1 MSLDRVAPTML
12 GMVGLTVTL
21 IAASTVWL
29 FLMSPVTVATAMS
42 GGSIS
47 PIVRQI
53 ADVLVQTL
61 TALLRYV

>member
-1 MSLDRVAPTML
+1 ML

-21 IAASTVWL
+21 VAACTVWL

-47 PIVRQI
+47 PVVHQI
-53 ADVLVQTL
+53 ADVLLQTL
-61 TALLRYV
+61 TALLRYF

>member
-21 IAASTVWL
+21 IAASTVWV
-29 FLMSPVTVATAMS
+29 FLMSPVTVATAMT

-47 PIVRQI
+47 PLLRQI
-53 ADVLVQTL
+53 ADAVFQTL
-61 TALLRYV
+61 AAMLRYS

>member
-29 FLMSPVTVATAMS
+29 FLMSPVTVATAMT

-47 PIVRQI
+47 PLLRQI
-53 ADVLVQTL
+53 ADAVFQTL
-61 TALLRYV
+61 TVMLRYL

>member
-21 IAASTVWL
+21 IAASTVRL
-29 FLMSPVTVATAMS
+29 FLMSPVTVATAMT

-47 PIVRQI
+47 PLLRQI
-53 ADVLVQTL
+53 ADAVFQTL
-61 TALLRYV
+61 TAMLRYL

>member
-21 IAASTVWL
+21 VAASTVWL
-29 FLMSPVTVATAMS
+29 FLMSPVTVATAMT

-47 PIVRQI
+47 PLLRQI
-53 ADVLVQTL
+53 ADAVCQTL
-61 TALLRYV
+61 AAMLRYL

>member
-21 IAASTVWL
+21 VAASTVWL
-29 FLMSPVTVATAMS
+29 FLMSPVTVATAMT

-47 PIVRQI
+47 PLLRQI
-53 ADVLVQTL
+53 ADAVFQTL
-61 TALLRYV
+61 TAMLRYL

>member
-21 IAASTVWL
+21 VAASTVWL
-29 FLMSPVTVATAMS
+29 FLMSPVTVATAMT

-47 PIVRQI
+47 PLLRQI
-53 ADVLVQTL
+53 ADTVFQTL
-61 TALLRYV
+61 TAMLRYL

>member
-1 MSLDRVAPTML
+1 ML

-29 FLMSPVTVATAMS
+29 FLMSPVTVATAMT

-47 PIVRQI
+47 PLLRQI
-53 ADVLVQTL
+53 ADAVFQTL
-61 TALLRYV
+61 TAMLRYL

>member
-29 FLMSPVTVATAMS
+29 FLMSPVTVATAMT

-47 PIVRQI
+47 PLLRQI
-53 ADVLVQTL
+53 ADAVFQTL
-61 TALLRYV
+61 TAMLRYL